1 MSAVSHK
8 VLLIPITLHQLTSFL
23 TVAREGSVSRAAER
37 LYVTQPSIS
46 AAIAALSREVGAE
59 LTERSGR
66 GIALTPAGETFRS
79 YVEDVLGLLEQGTQ
93 AAREVAERS
102 RRTLRLVAVA
112 TAAEYVVPPLLRT
125 FGADHPEIDVSL
137 EVANRALVFERVLS
151 TGADIAVAGRPP
163 ADDRVIGEPFL
174 PNELVVI
181 AAADDSLA
189 RARSVAP
196 GRLGERTWLLREEGS
211 GTRQLVLEFL
221 DSHGLTPPLRTL
233 GSNGSI
239 KQAVQLGLG
248 LSLQSRVAV
257 EDELAVGKLGRV
269 AVKGGVPKRQWY
281 VLRSAAIEPREP
293 VRRFLDFLRDAA

>member
-189 RARSVAP
+189 AAHARLERLDQAGGPARPRIVAPVARRGGGRAR
-196 GRLGERTWLLREEGS
+196 GREARPRGRQGRRT
-211 GTRQLVLEFL
+211 
-221 DSHGLTPPLRTL
+221 
-233 GSNGSI
+233 
-239 KQAVQLGLG
+239 QAAVV
-248 LSLQSRVAV
+248 RVAV
-257 EDELAVGKLGRV
+257 
-269 AVKGGVPKRQWY
+269 GGDR
-281 VLRSAAIEPREP
+281 AA
-293 VRRFLDFLRDAA
+293 